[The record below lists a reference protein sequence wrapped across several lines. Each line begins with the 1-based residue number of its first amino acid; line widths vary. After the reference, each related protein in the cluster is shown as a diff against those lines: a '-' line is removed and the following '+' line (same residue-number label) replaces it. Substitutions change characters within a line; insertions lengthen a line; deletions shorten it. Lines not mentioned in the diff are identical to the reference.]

1 MRFGLLQTKIG
12 LTVLLSNFEFSVC
25 EMTKQPLELDPK
37 SFITS
42 AKGGIWLKISER
54 STPNSVL

>member
-1 MRFGLLQTKIG
+1 MRFGLLQTKVG

-25 EMTKQPLELDPK
+25 EKTKQPLELNPK

-42 AKGGIWLKISER
+42 AKGGIWLKIRQR
-54 STPNSVL
+54 SAPK